1 MKYFEP
7 GSNGNGHLPTSQRN
21 QVISTF
27 ISCDLTKEHRLSK
40 ECFRYASDEGSRLQS
55 LIALVPYAVRRRID
69 EMVYG
74 LKIRKGFFGSLT
86 RLLLKIVAF
95 LQAIKNTYHRLLPF
109 SSRIKIVEWCAHPGD
124 TITRAQPIFKYAKV
138 SRIFRLPL
146 SRDHQ
151 FHFEQNAYFA
161 RPLMEIGQRVKPNQA
176 VFSFVPVEA
185 LNVVEQ
191 VAAASPV
198 VAESRSIIEAFTAKI
213 YQLSL
218 AKLLTIVCE
227 RLENLPSDLSEE
239 DEAAIV
245 ALCRLVHRLFGMGQG
260 VTSRQVAEI
269 AEQARKIKNDPDID
283 ERLKRQLL
291 AKLEQQIHA
300 IP

>member
-7 GSNGNGHLPTSQRN
+7 SSNSNGHLPPSQRN

-40 ECFRYASDEGSRLQS
+40 ECLRYAPDEGSWLRWL
-55 LIALVPYAVRRRID
+55 LDLVPYAARRRID

-86 RLLLKIVAF
+86 RLVLKIVAL
-95 LQAIKNTYHRLLPF
+95 LQAVKNAYRRLLPF

-124 TITRAQPIFKYAKV
+124 TITRAQPVFKYVKV

-146 SRDHQ
+146 SCVHQ

-185 LNVVEQ
+185 LNIVEQ

-198 VAESRSIIEAFTAKI
+198 VSEARSIVEAFTAKI

-218 AKLLTIVCE
+218 AKILPVICE
-227 RLENLPSDLSEE
+227 RLENLPPNPPDD
-239 DEAAIV
+239 DESAIV
-245 ALCRLVHRLFGMGQG
+245 LLCRTVYRLFGMGQG
-260 VTSRQVAEI
+260 GTSRQVAEI

-283 ERLKRQLL
+283 ERLKRQLI

>member
-7 GSNGNGHLPTSQRN
+7 SSNGNGHLPTSQRN

-40 ECFRYASDEGSRLQS
+40 ECFRYALDEGSRLQS
-55 LIALVPYAVRRRID
+55 LIELVPYAFRRRID
-69 EMVYG
+69 DMVYG
-74 LKIRKGFFGSLT
+74 LKIRKGVFGSLT
-86 RLLLKIVAF
+86 RLIFKIVAL
-95 LQAIKNTYHRLLPF
+95 LQAVKNAYRRLLPF

-124 TITRAQPIFKYAKV
+124 TITRAQPVFKYVKV
-138 SRIFRLPL
+138 SRIFRFSL
-146 SRDHQ
+146 RRVHQ
-151 FHFEQNAYFA
+151 FHFEQNMYFA
-161 RPLMEIGQRVKPNQA
+161 RPLAEIGQRVKPNQA

-185 LNVVEQ
+185 LNIVEQ
-191 VAAASPV
+191 VAATSPV
-198 VAESRSIIEAFTAKI
+198 VSEARSIVEAFTAKI
-213 YQLSL
+213 YQIAL

-227 RLENLPSDLSEE
+227 RLENLPPNLSEA

-245 ALCRLVHRLFGMGQG
+245 VLCRLVHRLFGMGQG